1 MKRKTYPTTTAEEIE
16 VTKKKLDKAYL
27 KFSLAD
33 DFLLTDEAIFEI
45 KSLEA
50 KYTYLLRKMKTEEL
64 L

>member
-1 MKRKTYPTTTAEEIE
+1 MKRKNFVPTTAEEIE
-16 VTKKKLDKAYL
+16 STKKKLDKAYL

-33 DFLLTDEAIFEI
+33 DFLLTDEAVFEI

>member
-1 MKRKTYPTTTAEEIE
+1 MKRKNFVPTTAEEIE
-16 VTKKKLDKAYL
+16 STKEKLDKAYL

-33 DFLLTDEAIFEI
+33 DFLLTDEAVFEI